1 MLPLVITEQDEI
13 NNTHGSRAP
22 LGLGVNYIL
31 MSIALLMV
39 GCRMLVKGK
48 LGKLGIEDAL
58 ILISMVRSPPPP
70 HTLLSFH
77 SSRNAVLTT
86 VLHSPVS

>member
-1 MLPLVITEQDEI
+1 MLANITNYDTQG
-13 NNTHGSRAP
+13 NRAP
-22 LGLGVNYIL
+22 MGLAINYML
-31 MSIALLMV
+31 VSIALLMV
-39 GCRMLVKGK
+39 GCRILVKAK

-58 ILISMVRSPPPP
+58 IVISMVRSPPPP
-70 HTLLSFH
+70 HTLPSFH